1 MQKAGLVLV
10 VSSDEQILDSLGE
23 SLKTIG
29 IELEIART
37 CSQAREALN
46 RPLPPQVVFS
56 DGFLPDGSCK
66 HVLELAV
73 LSGAPVRVIVI
84 AEKMNYELYLDA
96 LDAGAAD
103 FITPP
108 FLALDVAWLI
118 CNVRENSPSPS
129 SSLSPGPSL
138 RPAAA

>member
-1 MQKAGLVLV
+1 MEGAAPVLV
-10 VSSDEQILDSLGE
+10 VSSDEKILDALKE

-29 IELEIART
+29 MQPEIARS
-37 CSQAREALN
+37 CRQAHQVLN

-66 HVLELAV
+66 NVLELAAR
-73 LSGAPVRVIVI
+73 SGAPVRVIVI
-84 AEKMNYELYLDA
+84 AEKMDYELYLDA

-118 CNVRENSPSPS
+118 CRVQGNSPSPS
-129 SSLSPGPSL
+129 PSGSV
-138 RPAAA
+138 RPVAA

>member
-1 MQKAGLVLV
+1 MHNALPVLV

-29 IELEIART
+29 IEPQIARS
-37 CSQAREALN
+37 CSQAREAFN

-56 DGFLPDGSCK
+56 DGTLPDGSCK
-66 HVLELAV
+66 NVLEIAAW
-73 LSGAPVRVIVI
+73 SGTPVRVIVI
-84 AEKMNYELYLDA
+84 AEKMDYELYLDA

-118 CNVRENSPSPS
+118 CCVQENSPSNSPS
-129 SSLSPGPSL
+129 SPGSF
-138 RPAAA
+138 RPVAA